1 MNAKT
6 VDEKTTLKEGNKMS
20 NLIRHILPGILFSFL
35 VWCVLAHLEV
45 LVQFAEDLMAA
56 SPHDRAMMAILF
68 SAFAFMSY
76 VTCIFIVNLPKMV
89 AETIK
94 KMRHTGDAQK

>member
-1 MNAKT
+1 MSDTTTTAKWT
-6 VDEKTTLKEGNKMS
+6 NKMS

-45 LVQFAEDLMAA
+45 LVQFAEALLSA
-56 SPHDRAMMAILF
+56 SPHDRGMMAILF

-89 AETIK
+89 AEMIK
-94 KMRHTGDAQK
+94 QMSHTGDVQK

>member
-1 MNAKT
+1 MSDTTTTAKWT
-6 VDEKTTLKEGNKMS
+6 NKMS

-45 LVQFAEDLMAA
+45 LVQFAEDLIAA
-56 SPHDRAMMAILF
+56 SPHDRAMMAILYA
-68 SAFAFMSY
+68 AFAFMSY

-89 AETIK
+89 AEMIK
-94 KMRHTGDAQK
+94 QMRHTGDVQK

>member
-1 MNAKT
+1 MSDTTTTAKWT
-6 VDEKTTLKEGNKMS
+6 NKMS
-20 NLIRHILPGILFSFL
+20 NLIRHILPGILLSFL

-45 LVQFAEDLMAA
+45 LVQFAKDLIAA
-56 SPHDRAMMAILF
+56 SPHDRAMMAILY

-89 AETIK
+89 AEMIK
-94 KMRHTGDAQK
+94 QMRHTGDVQK

>member
-1 MNAKT
+1 MSDTTTTAKWT
-6 VDEKTTLKEGNKMS
+6 NKMS

-45 LVQFAEDLMAA
+45 LVQFAEDLIAA
-56 SPHDRAMMAILF
+56 SPHDRAMIAILF

-89 AETIK
+89 AEMIK
-94 KMRHTGDAQK
+94 QMRHTGDVQK

>member
-1 MNAKT
+1 
-6 VDEKTTLKEGNKMS
+6 
-20 NLIRHILPGILFSFL
+20 
-35 VWCVLAHLEV
+35 
-45 LVQFAEDLMAA
+45 MAA

>member
-1 MNAKT
+1 MSDTTTTAKWT
-6 VDEKTTLKEGNKMS
+6 NKMS

-35 VWCVLAHLEV
+35 VWCVLAHLEI
-45 LVQFAEDLMAA
+45 LVQFAEDLIAA
-56 SPHDRAMMAILF
+56 SPHDRAMMAILY

-89 AETIK
+89 AEMIK
-94 KMRHTGDAQK
+94 RMRHTGDVQK

>member
-1 MNAKT
+1 MSDTNTTAKWT
-6 VDEKTTLKEGNKMS
+6 NKMS
-20 NLIRHILPGILFSFL
+20 NLIRHILPAILFSFL

-45 LVQFAEDLMAA
+45 LVQFAEDLIAA
-56 SPHDRAMMAILF
+56 SPHDRAMMAILY

-89 AETIK
+89 AEMIK
-94 KMRHTGDAQK
+94 QMRHTGDVQK

>member
-1 MNAKT
+1 MSDTTTTAKWT
-6 VDEKTTLKEGNKMS
+6 NKMS

-45 LVQFAEDLMAA
+45 LVQFAEDLIAA
-56 SPHDRAMMAILF
+56 SPHDRAMISILF

-89 AETIK
+89 AEMIK
-94 KMRHTGDAQK
+94 QMRHTGDVQK

>member
-1 MNAKT
+1 MSDTTTTAKWT
-6 VDEKTTLKEGNKMS
+6 NKMS

-45 LVQFAEDLMAA
+45 LVQFAEDLIAA
-56 SPHDRAMMAILF
+56 SPHDRAMIAILF

-94 KMRHTGDAQK
+94 NMRHAGDAQK

>member
-1 MNAKT
+1 MSDTTTTAKWT
-6 VDEKTTLKEGNKMS
+6 NKMS
-20 NLIRHILPGILFSFL
+20 NLIRHILPGIIFSFL

-45 LVQFAEDLMAA
+45 LVQFAEDLIAA
-56 SPHDRAMMAILF
+56 SPHDRAMMAILY

-89 AETIK
+89 AEMIK
-94 KMRHTGDAQK
+94 QMRHTGDVQK

>member
-1 MNAKT
+1 MSDTTTTAKWT
-6 VDEKTTLKEGNKMS
+6 NKMS

-45 LVQFAEDLMAA
+45 LVQFAEDLLSA

-68 SAFAFMSY
+68 AAFAFMSY
-76 VTCIFIVNLPKMV
+76 VTCLFIVNLPKMV
-89 AETIK
+89 AEMIK
-94 KMRHTGDAQK
+94 QMRHTGDAQK

>member
-1 MNAKT
+1 MSDTTTT
-6 VDEKTTLKEGNKMS
+6 VKWTNKMS

-35 VWCVLAHLEV
+35 VWLVLAHLEV
-45 LVQFAEDLMAA
+45 LVQFAEDLIAA
-56 SPHDRAMMAILF
+56 SPHDRAMMAILY

-89 AETIK
+89 AEMIK
-94 KMRHTGDAQK
+94 QMRHTGDVQK

>member
-1 MNAKT
+1 MSDTTTTAKWT
-6 VDEKTTLKEGNKMS
+6 NKMS

-45 LVQFAEDLMAA
+45 LVQFAEDRIAA
-56 SPHDRAMMAILF
+56 SPHDRAMMAILYA
-68 SAFAFMSY
+68 AFAFMSY

-89 AETIK
+89 AEMIK
-94 KMRHTGDAQK
+94 QMRHTGDVQK

>member
-1 MNAKT
+1 MSDTTTTAKWT
-6 VDEKTTLKEGNKMS
+6 NKMS

-45 LVQFAEDLMAA
+45 LVQFAEALLSA

-89 AETIK
+89 AEMIK
-94 KMRHTGDAQK
+94 QMRHTGDVQK

>member
-1 MNAKT
+1 MSDTTTTAKWT
-6 VDEKTTLKEGNKMS
+6 NKMS
-20 NLIRHILPGILFSFL
+20 NLIRNILPGILFSFL

-45 LVQFAEDLMAA
+45 LVQFAEDLIAA
-56 SPHDRAMMAILF
+56 SPHDRAMMAILY

-89 AETIK
+89 AEMIK
-94 KMRHTGDAQK
+94 QMRHTGDVQK

>member
-1 MNAKT
+1 MSDTTTTAKWT
-6 VDEKTTLKEGNKMS
+6 NKMS

-45 LVQFAEDLMAA
+45 LVKFAEDLIAA
-56 SPHDRAMMAILF
+56 SPHDRAMMAILY

-89 AETIK
+89 AEMIK
-94 KMRHTGDAQK
+94 QMRHTGDVQK

>member
-1 MNAKT
+1 MSDTTTTAKWT
-6 VDEKTTLKEGNKMS
+6 NKMS
-20 NLIRHILPGILFSFL
+20 NLIRHILPGIIFSFL

-45 LVQFAEDLMAA
+45 LVQFAEALLSA

-76 VTCIFIVNLPKMV
+76 VSCIFIVNRPKMV
-89 AETIK
+89 AEMIK
-94 KMRHTGDAQK
+94 QMRHTGDVQK

>member
-1 MNAKT
+1 MSDTNTTAKWT
-6 VDEKTTLKEGNKMS
+6 NKMS

-45 LVQFAEDLMAA
+45 LVQFAEDLIAA
-56 SPHDRAMMAILF
+56 SPHDRAMIAILF

-89 AETIK
+89 AEMIK
-94 KMRHTGDAQK
+94 QMRHTGDVQK

>member
-1 MNAKT
+1 MSDTTTTAKWT
-6 VDEKTTLKEGNKMS
+6 NKMS

-45 LVQFAEDLMAA
+45 LVQFAEDLIAA
-56 SPHDRAMMAILF
+56 SPHDRAMIALLF

-89 AETIK
+89 AEMIK
-94 KMRHTGDAQK
+94 QMRHTGDVQK

>member
-1 MNAKT
+1 MSDTTTTAKWT
-6 VDEKTTLKEGNKMS
+6 NKMS

-45 LVQFAEDLMAA
+45 LVQFAEDLIAA
-56 SPHDRAMMAILF
+56 SPHDRAMIAILF

-76 VTCIFIVNLPKMV
+76 VTCIFIVNLPKRV
-89 AETIK
+89 AEMIK
-94 KMRHTGDAQK
+94 QMRHTGDVQK

>member
-1 MNAKT
+1 MSDTTTTAKWT
-6 VDEKTTLKEGNKMS
+6 NKMS

-45 LVQFAEDLMAA
+45 LVQFAEDLIAA
-56 SPHDRAMMAILF
+56 SPHDRAMITILF

-89 AETIK
+89 AEMIK
-94 KMRHTGDAQK
+94 QMRHTGDVQK

>member
-1 MNAKT
+1 MSDTTTTAKWT
-6 VDEKTTLKEGNKMS
+6 NKMS

-45 LVQFAEDLMAA
+45 LVQFAEDLIAA
-56 SPHDRAMMAILF
+56 SPHDRAMMAILY

-89 AETIK
+89 AEMIK
-94 KMRHTGDAQK
+94 QMRHTGDVQK

>member
-1 MNAKT
+1 MGDTTTTAKWT
-6 VDEKTTLKEGNKMS
+6 NKMS

-35 VWCVLAHLEV
+35 VWCVLSHLEV
-45 LVQFAEDLMAA
+45 LVQFAEDLIAA
-56 SPHDRAMMAILF
+56 SPHDRTMMASLF

-89 AETIK
+89 AEMIK
-94 KMRHTGDAQK
+94 QMRHTGDAQK

>member
-1 MNAKT
+1 MSDTTTTAKWT
-6 VDEKTTLKEGNKMS
+6 NKMS
-20 NLIRHILPGILFSFL
+20 NLMRHILPGILFSFL
-35 VWCVLAHLEV
+35 VWLVLAHLEV
-45 LVQFAEDLMAA
+45 LVQFAEALLSA
-56 SPHDRAMMAILF
+56 SPHDRAMIAILF

>member
-1 MNAKT
+1 MSDTTTTAKWT
-6 VDEKTTLKEGNKMS
+6 NKMS

-45 LVQFAEDLMAA
+45 LVQFAEDLIAA
-56 SPHDRAMMAILF
+56 SPHDRAMMAILY

-89 AETIK
+89 AEMIK
-94 KMRHTGDAQK
+94 QMRHTGDFQK

>member
-1 MNAKT
+1 MSDTTTTAKWT
-6 VDEKTTLKEGNKMS
+6 NKMS

-45 LVQFAEDLMAA
+45 LVQFAEDLIAA
-56 SPHDRAMMAILF
+56 SPHDRAMMAILY

-76 VTCIFIVNLPKMV
+76 VTCIFIINLPKMV
-89 AETIK
+89 AEMIK
-94 KMRHTGDAQK
+94 QMRHTGDVQK

>member
-1 MNAKT
+1 MSDTTTTAKWT
-6 VDEKTTLKEGNKMS
+6 NKMS

-45 LVQFAEDLMAA
+45 LVQFAEDLIAT
-56 SPHDRAMMAILF
+56 SPHDRAMMAILY

-89 AETIK
+89 AEMIK
-94 KMRHTGDAQK
+94 QMRHTGDVQK

>member
-1 MNAKT
+1 MSDTTTTAKWA
-6 VDEKTTLKEGNKMS
+6 NKMS
-20 NLIRHILPGILFSFL
+20 TLIRHILPGILFSFL

-45 LVQFAEDLMAA
+45 LVQFAEDLIAA
-56 SPHDRAMMAILF
+56 SPHDRAMMAILY

-89 AETIK
+89 AEMIK
-94 KMRHTGDAQK
+94 QMRHTGDVQK

>member
-1 MNAKT
+1 MSDTTTTAKWT
-6 VDEKTTLKEGNKMS
+6 NKMS

-45 LVQFAEDLMAA
+45 LVQFAEDLIAA
-56 SPHDRAMMAILF
+56 SPHDRAMMAILY

-89 AETIK
+89 AEMIK
-94 KMRHTGDAQK
+94 QMRHTGDVQE

>member
-1 MNAKT
+1 MSDTTTTAKRT
-6 VDEKTTLKEGNKMS
+6 NKMS

-45 LVQFAEDLMAA
+45 LVQFAEDLIAA
-56 SPHDRAMMAILF
+56 SPHDRAMMAILY

-89 AETIK
+89 AEMIK
-94 KMRHTGDAQK
+94 QMRHTGDVQK

>member
-1 MNAKT
+1 MST
-6 VDEKTTLKEGNKMS
+6 KTTSKEEDKMS
-20 NLIRHILPGILFSFL
+20 NLIHHILQATLLSFL
-35 VWCVLAHLEV
+35 VWCVFSHLEV
-45 LVQFAEDLMAA
+45 LVQVAEELLAA

-68 SAFAFMSY
+68 SAFTFMSY

-94 KMRHTGDAQK
+94 QMRHTPNTGDAQK

>member
-1 MNAKT
+1 MSDTTTTAKRT
-6 VDEKTTLKEGNKMS
+6 NKMS

-35 VWCVLAHLEV
+35 VWCILAHLEV
-45 LVQFAEDLMAA
+45 LVQFAEDLIAA
-56 SPHDRAMMAILF
+56 SPHDRAMMAILY

-89 AETIK
+89 AEMIK
-94 KMRHTGDAQK
+94 QMRHTGDVQK